1 MDLHGMH
8 ASTSYAQMPAN
19 FSSLRQDKS
28 SSRLTTDFA
37 LDDKSRTGERLS
49 THGSFLSTGSPHHSL
64 SNSSSRASI
73 PNSSS
78 RPCLSNAS
86 SRKSLGSLQ
95 STESVEETEGESTP
109 EHFGAKP
116 KFTITTPEK
125 KSYIAFDFDDV
136 LGVQNSGKKSLDQL
150 ESDISVSK
158 PDTICIDD
166 VVVVESIDIKDSVN
180 ESLELKSDGSGSS
193 NVASGLD
200 LDQPQKLGL
209 KRSKFRLSLPKLTEL
224 PSLVKKEIC
233 KKCASWHDFGKGKT
247 CNGSPQ
253 SNGNRKDFSDLSG
266 NQNSSPQSKCDKG
279 CEKNKSYESTVENFK
294 QINTDINILV
304 DNLVKDMKVDDVLS
318 EDECTDKEQSQGP
331 VTYEEEFE
339 LALDQTVV
347 EIHKCPDEETDD
359 KNPEEDMQYF
369 ECSSDNMPNGQC
381 PPEDASSERCL
392 FKEDNANVNKCSL
405 EDTLRGVK
413 YEISDNK
420 GEFVNIAADKPEVK
434 RNNVEGCDKDILSK
448 CPFFTGNRTDICN
461 GTSSETKSKLVM
473 AENRDTTETNE
484 TQVNLGP
491 NGNACKS
498 SNSVGK
504 TLGLRNCNGTVSHCE
519 LKSLTQET
527 PKSSSLS
534 DLYEIHDIKCP
545 WASKRAVEIENDK
558 KLSRKPVSKLGD
570 FQKTDTIVIF
580 QISDDEDKGQS

>member
-19 FSSLRQDKS
+19 FSSLRQDRS
-28 SSRLTTDFA
+28 SSRLTTDFG
-37 LDDKSRTGERLS
+37 LDDKSRASERLS

-78 RPCLSNAS
+78 KPCLSNAS

-109 EHFGAKP
+109 DHLGAKP

-125 KSYIAFDFDDV
+125 KSYRAFDFDDV
-136 LGVQNSGKKSLDQL
+136 LSMQSIGKKPMDQL
-150 ESDISVSK
+150 ESDITVSR

-166 VVVVESIDIKDSVN
+166 VVVVEAIDIKDSVN
-180 ESLELKSDGSGSS
+180 ESPELKSDGNGSS
-193 NVASGLD
+193 DVASRMD

-209 KRSKFRLSLPKLTEL
+209 KRSKFKLSLPKLTEL

-253 SNGNRKDFSDLSG
+253 SNGKKKDFSDSDG
-266 NQNSSPQSKCDKG
+266 NQNSSPQSKG
-279 CEKNKSYESTVENFK
+279 CAKNKSHESTVENFK

-318 EDECTDKEQSQGP
+318 EDECTNKEQSLGP

-347 EIHKCPDEETDD
+347 EIHKCPYADDETDE
-359 KNPEEDMQYF
+359 KNPDEDMQYF

-381 PPEDASSERCL
+381 PPEDPSSERCL
-392 FKEDNANVNKCSL
+392 FKEDTANVDKCSL
-405 EDTLRGVK
+405 EDTLRGVE

-420 GEFVNIAADKPEVK
+420 DDCVNIAADKPEV
-434 RNNVEGCDKDILSK
+434 RGNNVEGCDEDILSK

-461 GTSSETKSKLVM
+461 GTSSDMKSQSGM
-473 AENRDTTETNE
+473 IDNRDTTETNE
-484 TQVNLGP
+484 RQVSLGP

-504 TLGLRNCNGTVSHCE
+504 NLGLRNCNGTVSYCE